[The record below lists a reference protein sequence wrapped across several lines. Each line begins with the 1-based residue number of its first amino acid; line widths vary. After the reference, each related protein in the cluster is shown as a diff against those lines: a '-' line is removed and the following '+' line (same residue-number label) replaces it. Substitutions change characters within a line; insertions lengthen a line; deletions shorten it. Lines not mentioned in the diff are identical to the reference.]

1 MRATLTAKRAGT
13 SSHDLESQLMTVTH
27 LAAPNGA
34 FQAAYLVAALGV
46 PTVGWILL
54 IVGLKQRSRSR
65 PQSHLKRRPE
75 PSSPGK
81 DKQSSGTTLN
91 ARGVVLL
98 VLGVLAI
105 VGRLATA
112 G

>member
-1 MRATLTAKRAGT
+1 
-13 SSHDLESQLMTVTH
+13 MTVTY
-27 LAAPNGA
+27 LATQSA
-34 FQAAYLVAALGV
+34 FHAAYLIAALGV

-65 PQSHLKRRPE
+65 PQSHLKRRAQS
-75 PSSPGK
+75 SSPGK
-81 DKQSSGTTLN
+81 PGKDGSSGTTLIVV
-91 ARGVVLL
+91 GVVLL

>member
-1 MRATLTAKRAGT
+1 
-13 SSHDLESQLMTVTH
+13 MTVTY
-27 LAAPNGA
+27 LATQSA
-34 FQAAYLVAALGV
+34 FQTAYLIAALGV

-65 PQSHLKRRPE
+65 PQSHLKRRPQ

-81 DKQSSGTTLN
+81 GKGKGKQSSGTTLI
-91 ARGVVLL
+91 AVGVVLL

-105 VGRLATA
+105 VWRLATA
-112 G
+112 A

>member
-1 MRATLTAKRAGT
+1 
-13 SSHDLESQLMTVTH
+13 MTVTY
-27 LAAPNGA
+27 LATQSA
-34 FQAAYLVAALGV
+34 FQAAYLIAALGV

-65 PQSHLKRRPE
+65 PQSHLKRRAQS
-75 PSSPGK
+75 SSPGK
-81 DKQSSGTTLN
+81 PGKDVSSGTTLIVV
-91 ARGVVLL
+91 GVVLL

-112 G
+112 V

>member
-1 MRATLTAKRAGT
+1 
-13 SSHDLESQLMTVTH
+13 MTVTY
-27 LAAPNGA
+27 LATQSA
-34 FQAAYLVAALGV
+34 FQAAYLIAALGV

-65 PQSHLKRRPE
+65 PQSHLKRRAQS
-75 PSSPGK
+75 SSPGK
-81 DKQSSGTTLN
+81 PGKPGKAVSSGTTLIVV
-91 ARGVVLL
+91 GVVLL

-112 G
+112 V

>member
-1 MRATLTAKRAGT
+1 V
-13 SSHDLESQLMTVTH
+13 TVTY
-27 LAAPNGA
+27 LATQSA
-34 FQAAYLVAALGV
+34 FQTAYLIAALGV

-65 PQSHLKRRPE
+65 PQSHLKRRPQ

-81 DKQSSGTTLN
+81 GKGKQSSGTTLIVV
-91 ARGVVLL
+91 GVVLL

-112 G
+112 A